1 MLGCFLVVLNVMN
14 MFLFSLGLL
23 AGLFLIFLIAK
34 SQRGRTY
41 EEIDWDAHNLQTS
54 EEGGDLRV
62 LAGGHNYLNKGIRRE
77 AFLQQYREAWNR
89 VRLNF
94 EPLVIGDETVAFT
107 PGEQLYLRQKIVLSW
122 IYAYNVNGR
131 RFKFLFWSMGSDNR
145 RDVLRAAE
153 AKYGAKTEKAITL
166 AAHTL
171 NMNDNKF
178 KAWLKSDEE
187 FLSRW

>member
-1 MLGCFLVVLNVMN
+1 MMLGCFLVVLNVMN

-41 EEIDWDAHNLQTS
+41 EEI
-54 EEGGDLRV
+54 GDLRV

-131 RFKFLFWSMGSDNR
+131 RFKFLFWSM
-145 RDVLRAAE
+145 L
-153 AKYGAKTEKAITL
+153 
-166 AAHTL
+166 
-171 NMNDNKF
+171 
-178 KAWLKSDEE
+178 
-187 FLSRW
+187 